1 MHDRTRLP
9 FGMLATTATIL
20 SLVSCYATRIELW
33 IPSLHEPIQNWVNIH
48 VQAAV
53 IVATA
58 AAAVV
63 GLMLD
68 RKHHRSATPSAV
80 GCAGFVLIA
89 WSMYAPFG
97 RIDDIVGFI
106 LLVSAVFLN
115 QTKALRALTL
125 NLQSQNTE
133 IDRQHRL
140 LEQQSK
146 QLADWNRTLSQRVE
160 DQLSRIERLGRL
172 KRFFSPQLAELIL
185 EGNTQDPLKIH
196 RREIAVV
203 FLDLRGFTAFADR
216 AEPEEVI
223 DVLQE
228 YHTAMGEL
236 IGQFEGTLERF
247 TGDGIMVFF
256 GDPITVSNPLE
267 RAVRLSLA
275 MRERVGT
282 LTPRWSRRGYDLGL
296 GIGVALGYATIGAI
310 GFEGRWDYAAIGR
323 VTNLAARLCVE
334 AQSGQILINQ
344 PSLDGME
351 NLLEIESIGDLT
363 LKGFQR
369 PVPVLNILGLKSAR
383 QAHSA

>member
-1 MHDRTRLP
+1 
-9 FGMLATTATIL
+9 
-20 SLVSCYATRIELW
+20 
-33 IPSLHEPIQNWVNIH
+33 

-323 VTNLAARLCVE
+323 VTNLAARLCAE

>member
-1 MHDRTRLP
+1 MHDRARLP

-68 RKHHRSATPSAV
+68 RTHHRSATPSAV

-125 NLQSQNTE
+125 DLQSQNTE

-323 VTNLAARLCVE
+323 VTNLAARLCAE

-351 NLLEIESIGDLT
+351 NLLEIESIGELS

>member
-323 VTNLAARLCVE
+323 VTNLAARLCAE

>member
-1 MHDRTRLP
+1 MDDRTRLP
-9 FGMLATTATIL
+9 FGVLATAATLL

-33 IPSLHEPIQNWVNIH
+33 IPALREPIANWVNTH
-48 VQAAV
+48 VQAAI

-68 RKHHRSATPSAV
+68 RKHHRSITPFAV

-97 RIDDIVGFI
+97 KIDDIVGFV

-115 QTKALRALTL
+115 QTKALHALTL
-125 NLQSQNTE
+125 NLKSQNTE
-133 IDRQHRL
+133 IERQHKL
-140 LEQQSK
+140 LEQQSA
-146 QLADWNRTLSQRVE
+146 QLAEWNRTLSQRVD
-160 DQLSRIERLGRL
+160 DQLSRIDRLGRL
-172 KRFFSPQLAELIL
+172 KRFFSPQLADLIL

-216 AEPEEVI
+216 AEPEEVVE
-223 DVLQE
+223 VLHE

-236 IGQFEGTLERF
+236 IAEFEGTLERF

-256 GDPITVSNPLE
+256 GDPIAVENPLE

-275 MRERVGT
+275 MRDRIGT
-282 LTPRWSRRGYDLGL
+282 LTPRWNRRGYELGM
-296 GIGVALGYATIGAI
+296 GIGVSLGYATIGAI
-310 GFEGRWDYAAIGR
+310 GFERRWDYAAIGR
-323 VTNLAARLCVE
+323 VTNLAARLCSE
-334 AQSGQILINQ
+334 AQPGQILINQ

-351 NLLEIESIGDLT
+351 TVLEIESVGDLT

-369 PVPVLNILGLKSAR
+369 PILVSNILGLKSPR
-383 QAHSA
+383 QARGA

>member
-9 FGMLATTATIL
+9 FGMLATTATLL

-383 QAHSA
+383 HAHSA

>member
-1 MHDRTRLP
+1 MDDRTRLP
-9 FGMLATTATIL
+9 FGVLATAATLL
-20 SLVSCYATRIELW
+20 SIVSCYATRIELW
-33 IPSLHEPIQNWVNIH
+33 IPALREPIANWVNTH
-48 VQAAV
+48 VQAAI

-68 RKHHRSATPSAV
+68 RKHHRSITPFAV

-97 RIDDIVGFI
+97 RIDDIVGFV
-106 LLVSAVFLN
+106 LLVSSVFLN
-115 QTKALRALTL
+115 QTKALHALTL
-125 NLQSQNTE
+125 NLKSQNTE
-133 IDRQHRL
+133 IERQHKL
-140 LEQQSK
+140 LEQQSA
-146 QLADWNRTLSQRVE
+146 QLAEWNRTLSQRVD
-160 DQLSRIERLGRL
+160 DQLSRIDRLGRL
-172 KRFFSPQLAELIL
+172 KRFFSPQLADLIL

-216 AEPEEVI
+216 AEPEEVVE
-223 DVLQE
+223 VLQE

-236 IGQFEGTLERF
+236 IAEFEGTLERF

-256 GDPITVSNPLE
+256 GDPIAVANPLE
-267 RAVRLSLA
+267 RAIRLSLA
-275 MRERVGT
+275 MRDRIGT
-282 LTPRWSRRGYDLGL
+282 LTPRWSRRGYELGM
-296 GIGVALGYATIGAI
+296 GIGVSLGYATIGAI

-323 VTNLAARLCVE
+323 VTNLAARLCSE
-334 AQSGQILINQ
+334 AQPGQILINQ

-351 NLLEIESIGDLT
+351 TVLEIESVGDLT

-369 PVPVLNILGLKSAR
+369 PILVPNILGLKSPR
-383 QAHSA
+383 QARGA

>member
-1 MHDRTRLP
+1 MHDRARLP

-125 NLQSQNTE
+125 DLQSQNTE

-323 VTNLAARLCVE
+323 VTNLAARLCAE

>member
-9 FGMLATTATIL
+9 FGMLATTATLL